1 MSIKAHTIWNI
12 AGSAVPLLVAAVAIP
27 SLVHS
32 LGVESFGILT
42 LIWTLIGYFSL
53 FDLGLG
59 RAITHHV
66 SSKLQTVPMA
76 EIINRINV
84 GLIYALIAGLLG
96 SVLILVLAEPLSSSW
111 IKVSSNI
118 QNQTYL
124 AFIFSALAIPFVALS
139 SGMKGVLEAFG
150 QFDRVNVVRI
160 FQGITTFAL
169 PILSV
174 HIYGPNLGAI
184 ALLLG
189 LSRVVVLLLYLLFIS
204 KHVGKHWLSSFG
216 NLKFDL
222 SLLKFGAWMTL
233 SNIVSPLLIYLDRF
247 VISSVMGGQ
256 VVAYYTVPFEIL
268 TRLLIIPG
276 AMGSALFPKLTSEY
290 HNESES
296 VGQLLKNS
304 LITIT
309 LVMTVLCLLV
319 FMLYQPLVSWWISKE
334 FADASSEVA
343 SFLVIGIW
351 MNSIGFI
358 IYTAVQAKVGA
369 KQTALLHLTELALFI
384 PMLYIFLVEMGIV
397 GAAIAWTIRVSFDAL
412 GMFWLLKRSHQYAI

>member
-1 MSIKAHTIWNI
+1 MSIKIHTIWNI
-12 AGSAVPLLVAAVAIP
+12 AGSAVPLLVAAVAVP

-32 LGVESFGILT
+32 LGVESFGVLT

-66 SSKLQTVPMA
+66 SSKLQTLPMD
-76 EIINRINV
+76 EIVNRINV
-84 GLIYALIAGLLG
+84 GLIYALIAGLFG
-96 SVLILVLAEPLSSSW
+96 AVIILALADTLSSSW
-111 IKVSSNI
+111 IKVSSTI
-118 QNQTYL
+118 QNETYR

-150 QFDRVNVVRI
+150 HFDRVNIVRI

-174 HIYGPNLGAI
+174 YLYGPDLGAI

-189 LSRVVVLLLYLLFIS
+189 ISRVLVLMLYIYS
-204 KHVGKHWLSSFG
+204 IKNQIGNNWLSSFG
-216 NLKFDL
+216 NLNFDL

-276 AMGSALFPKLTSEY
+276 AMGSALFPKLTDQY
-290 HNESES
+290 HNQTSS
-296 VGQLLKNS
+296 ATQLFKKS
-304 LITIT
+304 LMAVTA
-309 LVMTVLCLLV
+309 VMTILCLLV
-319 FMLYQPLVSWWISKE
+319 FVLYQPLVSWWISKE
-334 FADASSEVA
+334 FAEASKDVA
-343 SFLVIGIW
+343 SFLVVGIW

-358 IYTAVQAKVGA
+358 VYTALQAKVGA
-369 KQTALLHLTELALFI
+369 KQTALLHLFELAFFI
-384 PMLYIFLVEMGIV
+384 PLLYILLVKMGIV
-397 GAAIAWTIRVSFDAL
+397 GAALAWTIRVSFDAFA
-412 GMFWLLKRSHQYAI
+412 MFWLLKRSHLYAI